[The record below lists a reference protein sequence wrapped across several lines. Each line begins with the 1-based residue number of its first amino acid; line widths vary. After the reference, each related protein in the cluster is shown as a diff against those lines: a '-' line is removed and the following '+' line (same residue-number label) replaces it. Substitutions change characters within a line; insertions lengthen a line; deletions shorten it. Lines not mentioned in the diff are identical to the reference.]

1 MGLSLGPHTQSK
13 PLINRDEY
21 ALYDAAVAL
30 QKRKKK
36 HLKSLLN
43 GSFLT
48 RVDTNIIL
56 YIFRKDTIT
65 DQYTRVATCR
75 KTEKESQL
83 ADGRGGKGVGEEQ
96 NHTTARKPGPL

>member
-1 MGLSLGPHTQSK
+1 VGLSLGPHTQSK

-30 QKRKKK
+30 QKRKKTFK
-36 HLKSLLN
+36 KSSKWQLFN
-43 GSFLT
+43 TGI
-48 RVDTNIIL
+48 DTKIIL

-65 DQYTRVATCR
+65 VQYTRAATCR

-83 ADGRGGKGVGEEQ
+83 ADGRGG
-96 NHTTARKPGPL
+96 